1 MSTKSCFTFIFALG
15 IFFTSNAQ
23 QAAAPKIEGSPYL
36 DDKYVEGE
44 ILFGESNKLAHTKVP
59 VRYNV
64 YQDLM
69 EYQQNGK
76 ALALDPSKKIKKVHL
91 GELTFIVEKYELDG
105 KTKYGFLSVL
115 DSGKVTLL
123 SKKMMKFQQ
132 PLKGRALDGGDL
144 PAKYSKLSDAYFYK
158 IGEGELKQ
166 VGNLKELISTFPD
179 KQEELKQYAKQ
190 EKISPKKEEELLKLI
205 RYYNSL

>member
-15 IFFTSNAQ
+15 IFFTSSAQ
-23 QAAAPKIEGSPYL
+23 QAAAPKVEGSPYL
-36 DDKYVEGE
+36 DDKYVQGE
-44 ILFGESNKLAHTKVP
+44 ILFGEASKVAHTKVP
-59 VRYNV
+59 VRYNI

-76 ALALDPSKKIKKVHL
+76 SLVLDPSNKIKKVHL
-91 GELTFIVEKYELDG
+91 GETTFIVEKYELNG

-115 DSGKVTLL
+115 DSGKVMLF

-144 PAKYSKLSDAYFYK
+144 PAKYSRLSDAYFYR
-158 IGEGELKQ
+158 IGEGELKP

-190 EKISPKKEEELLKLI
+190 EKISPKKEEELVKLI